1 MILSNSI
8 LVSQQSLDS
17 DDSYAVIESNI
28 DSVNA
33 LLERLVEDEEITPEA
48 LKSYYVDYYLA
59 QLKNGGFAQYIY
71 NIGCDGDIIE
81 YVQQGLADMQAVK
94 HAALY
99 QKSLDVIDR
108 LSEEQLDRFLDGEFF
123 GDNAER
129 DLLNEFNVEFYTL
142 NDADENLI
150 ELNSRW
156 LKAHPQLQALDQD
169 ALEAQ
174 FDAIAAKIPNLEER
188 EAENLENQP
197 RYVLAIGALCEATG
211 QELDRITAG
220 DPTHEYEGQPSLAWH
235 FLTDAGHFYMLDMG
249 DKALMFHGDT
259 HQLVAEADISYL
271 AEDEED
277 EG

>member
-1 MILSNSI
+1 MTASI
-8 LVSQQSLDS
+8 HADTDGRVLKQ
-17 DDSYAVIESNI
+17 
-28 DSVNA
+28 A
-33 LLERLVEDEEITPEA
+33 LIA
-48 LKSYYVDYYLA
+48 
-59 QLKNGGFAQYIY
+59 G
-71 NIGCDGDIIE
+71 IGR
-81 YVQQGLADMQAVK
+81 VL
-94 HAALY
+94 
-99 QKSLDVIDR
+99 
-108 LSEEQLDRFLDGEFF
+108 
-123 GDNAER
+123 AER

-271 AEDEED
+271 AEDDED